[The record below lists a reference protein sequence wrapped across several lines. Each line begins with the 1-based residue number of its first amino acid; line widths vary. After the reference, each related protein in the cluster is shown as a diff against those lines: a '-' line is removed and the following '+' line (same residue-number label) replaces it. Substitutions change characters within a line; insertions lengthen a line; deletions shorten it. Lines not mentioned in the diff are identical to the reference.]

1 MRSDS
6 QALSMKR
13 AVSSRASERSASFR
27 PLVTSASSSR
37 CSLLC
42 SEGVP
47 RNSIRSIRPGRVIAA
62 SKLFK
67 RLVAIRKMLF
77 CCRRRSF
84 SCQQVKGVHMAHHQ
98 IHCEVSTLSVSSCT
112 ACCHHSVR

>member
-1 MRSDS
+1 
-6 QALSMKR
+6 MKR

-27 PLVTSASSSR
+27 PLLTSASSNR

-77 CCRRRSF
+77 CCRRRKYIP
-84 SCQQVKGVHMAHHQ
+84 CKPHCEVAHHQ
-98 IHCEVSTLSVSSCT
+98 IHCEVSTLSVSSST
-112 ACCHHSVR
+112 ACCHRSVR